1 MTVYSDFIEVTIDGV
16 DVSDYIITYQRNES
30 LCEPGQMFTL
40 TMLRK
45 KPDDSFITIGTA
57 DPVVI
62 KEKYGGSPTIVL
74 KGFVTKVEINAEAAL
89 MTVHGADKYIMLA
102 DYFIPSRLETSGQT
116 VAYWIEYICNEVGLN
131 VQFDVYPY
139 AATQGAGDVEGTP
152 LGMQSALESLKLLE
166 RKGTCYTRYDSSSD
180 KILVYRL
187 TTSQPKVNV
196 NSSNLV
202 TIDRTTATKTT
213 RNVVKVWGGYRYDWL
228 TGQEVTYK
236 ATARANIPEMVVDQ
250 TTVISSPE
258 IRTFAFANIV
268 AQRVLATTA
277 DLDDIAICECAGLY
291 SNVEIGDWIYI
302 SISQGEF
309 DYTRERQVTD
319 ITISVD
325 TSGAK
330 TTFTVGEKCPR
341 VSVSPPPVPIYVT
354 DTKNGVGVSWDA
366 GESFRPSNLGL
377 VTTSELNGKSIAV
390 NNYGRQMAITV
401 AGLHK
406 RFSGLSTWVDVT
418 NLPDP
423 TNESNDLSPLGV
435 TDLEMMKVVD
445 EPLRPYTFHMI
456 ASGCH
461 PSGWFRSYVYT
472 TEDYGYNWKTT
483 QMWAPAISGGL
494 LDSGYQEHPLAPSGK
509 VFDVWTHDM
518 AASLGNA
525 VTVLVSSPYTP
536 EVEEDPSSIYFAE
549 FTSGSEVWMGYWDGT
564 TRNRKQLVT
573 TLGFIV
579 DVKQWSCPTNRDIAY
594 TAIVSNDG
602 PDSTYHGGQTYVW
615 KTTDGGDNWTE
626 VHNELL
632 IADSDYAFISSYT
645 VNFDKASSETE
656 VRVAFNC
663 FYQTDT
669 LNVVYAKARFVKSNP
684 AGSTSYTDDISSGI
698 ALIYSPYIG
707 GGEYF
712 NNYSHNNNSVAQ
724 NFNPA
729 WKNAVIDGITWAGTG
744 LYGQVKRTS
753 DNAWV
758 DTLQCAVVVK
768 LDFSTETVAEFNKI
782 EALAGSLISAPPR
795 AILMSARSTNG
806 VYIYSVGGLAL
817 VSLSAWT
824 TEGFATINPYNDF
837 NGDDNFS
844 KVFMGYKGFPDYTYR
859 VVDTDA
865 NYDNTDFYPSTRGT
879 NKPGACQISKQFDS
893 ATNHWCLSDQA
904 FEGDPDGFCYS
915 EDGITWT
922 QHWDLTPSP
931 FRMWDFAWR
940 AWE

>member
-1 MTVYSDFIEVTIDGV
+1 MTVYSDFIEITIDGV
-16 DVSDYIITYQRNES
+16 DVSDYIITYQRDES

-57 DPVVI
+57 DSVVI
-62 KEKYGGSPTIVL
+62 KEKYGGSPTTVL
-74 KGFVTKVEINAEAAL
+74 KGFVTKVEINAEKAL

-116 VAYWIEYICNEVGLN
+116 VAYWIEYICNDVGLN
-131 VQFDVYPY
+131 VQFDVHPY
-139 AATQGAGDVEGTP
+139 AATQGIGDAEGTP

-202 TIDRTTATKTT
+202 TIDRATAAKTT

-228 TGQEVTYK
+228 TGQEVTYG

-258 IRTFAFANIV
+258 IRTFTFANIV
-268 AQRVLATTA
+268 AQRVLATTS
-277 DLDDIAICECAGLY
+277 DLDDIAICECVGLY
-291 SNVEIGDWIYI
+291 SDVEIGDWIYI

-309 DYTRERQVTD
+309 DYTRERQ
-319 ITISVD
+319 ITSINISVD
-325 TSGAK
+325 TNGAK
-330 TTFTVGEKCPR
+330 TSFTVGEKCPR

-377 VTTSELNGKSIAV
+377 VTTSELDGKSIAV
-390 NNYGRQMAITV
+390 NNYGRQMAITA

-423 TNESNDLSPLGV
+423 TNESNDLIPLGV

-461 PSGWFRSYVYT
+461 PSGWFRSYVFT

-494 LDSGYQEHPLAPSGK
+494 LASGYQEHPLAPSGK

-518 AASLGNA
+518 TASLGNA
-525 VTVLVSSPYTP
+525 VTVLVSSPYP
-536 EVEEDPSSIYFAE
+536 PEEDEVPETIYVAEDYSSNQIRL
-549 FTSGSEVWMGYWDGT
+549 GYWDGST
-564 TRNRKQLVT
+564 MTLTQTVT
-573 TLGFIV
+573 TSGFIV
-579 DVKQWSCPTNRDIAY
+579 GTRMWSCSTNRDIAY
-594 TAIVSNDG
+594 MACVSNDG
-602 PDSTYHGGQTYVW
+602 AASTYAGGQTYVW
-615 KTTDGGDNWTE
+615 KTTDGGDSWTE

-632 IADSDYAFISSYT
+632 IADSSYAFISSYT
-645 VNFDKASSETE
+645 INFDKSSSETE
-656 VRVAFNC
+656 VRIAFNC
-663 FYQTDT
+663 FYQTAT
-669 LNVVYAKARFVKSNP
+669 LDVVYAKARFVNSNP
-684 AGSTSYTDDISSGI
+684 TGSTNYTDDISSTI
-698 ALIYSPYIG
+698 NLEYSSFISG
-707 GGEYF
+707 SEYF
-712 NNYSHNNNSVAQ
+712 QHFIHNNNLVTQ

-729 WKNAVIDGITWAGTG
+729 WKNAVIDGVTWAGTG
-744 LYGQVKRTS
+744 LHGLIRLTS
-753 DNAWV
+753 NDAWV
-758 DTLQCAVVVK
+758 DTLQRCVVVK
-768 LDFSTETVAEFNKI
+768 LDFSSKTVVEFNQ
-782 EALAGSLISAPPR
+782 EAARLGSAVAASPR
-795 AILMSARSTNG
+795 AVLCSARGTNS
-806 VYIYSVGGLAL
+806 VYIYSIGGLAL
-817 VSLSAWT
+817 ISSSTWS
-824 TEGFATINPYNDF
+824 TEGFATVNPYNDF
-837 NGDDNFS
+837 NGFESFS
-844 KVFMGYKGFPDYTYR
+844 EVFMGYKEFPQYTYR
-859 VVDTDA
+859 VIDTTVGEQD
-865 NYDNTDFYPSTRGT
+865 TDFYPGVIGNLNRVGS
-879 NKPGACQISKQFDS
+879 CQLSKQFDD
-893 ATNHWCLSDQA
+893 AINHWCVSGPT
-904 FEGDPDGFCYS
+904 FEGNPDGFCYS
-915 EDGITWT
+915 EDGVAWT
-922 QHWDLTPSP
+922 QHWSDNEDL
-931 FRMWDFAWR
+931 WDFAWR
-940 AWE
+940 TWE